1 MVSSPD
7 LNFTMLLTLV
17 LAAIIARANAV
28 SNPRVDLGY
37 EVYEGIVNATLG
49 LNISK
54 GAVAVGFGRIR
65 Y

>member
-1 MVSSPD
+1 
-7 LNFTMLLTLV
+7 MLLTLV

-37 EVYEGIVNATLG
+37 EVYEGIANATLG
-49 LNISK
+49 LNIFK
-54 GAVAVGFGRIR
+54 GSVAVGSARIT